1 MNQLSN
7 YTDEEQDFII
17 NLGIFIYNE
26 HRKQFQTIKKDNYGE
41 YLEKTKEIMEK
52 GEENKALREKL
63 DKKNK
68 ELTEL
73 YEGFHTKTEEKVRY
87 FKEQIDTLQQEKGR
101 LLELFENNVERETLK
116 KTSHLKTQ
124 IAELQ
129 KKNNYYYNLYVDS
142 NKGSF
147 YESEL
152 YDKMVEYNNKKLN
165 NIWRI
170 THVGSQ
176 YAEKCDF
183 MFRHKNL
190 ELIFLLDTKDNND
203 KPVPKDDIHKFVRD
217 VTNKENNAIGGILLA
232 NGSIS
237 KKKNYEMNIVNNKSL
252 IYISHFSFSNVEFI
266 FTTLEMMI
274 EMNKVNKQTLDTD
287 TIKQNLIED
296 YLFIKERISC
306 NNTETKKLEMKLKE
320 VSDRYFTIFNDDI
333 EIASNTKPK
342 TKVSKNVANTV
353 VLDFEEL
360 EQGRKVVG
368 KRKKYYLQYEEKG
381 VKKIQYFQN
390 NYAKTKKID
399 ALNAKSNNKNTT
411 INIVTSGL

>member
-1 MNQLSN
+1 MEQLSN
-7 YTDEEQDFII
+7 YTDEEKDFII
-17 NLGIFIYNE
+17 NMGIFVYNE
-26 HRKQFQTIKKDNYGE
+26 HRKQFKNIKKENYGE

-52 GEENKALREKL
+52 GEENKVLREKL
-63 DKKNK
+63 EKKNR
-68 ELTEL
+68 EVVEI

-87 FKEQIDTLQQEKGR
+87 FKDQLETERREKKT
-101 LLELFENNVERETLK
+101 LLELFEKNVEKEALK
-116 KTSHLKTQ
+116 KTTHLKTQ
-124 IAELQ
+124 IAELK

-152 YDKMVEYNNKKLN
+152 YEKMVEYNNKKLN

-176 YAEKCDF
+176 FSEKCDF

-203 KPVPKDDIHKFVRD
+203 NPVPKDDIQKFIRD
-217 VTNKENNAIGGILLA
+217 VTNKENNATGGILIA

-237 KKKNYEMNIVNNKSL
+237 KKKNYEMNVLNNKSL
-252 IYISHFSFSNVEFI
+252 VYISHFSFSNVEFI

-287 TIKQNLIED
+287 TIKENLIAD
-296 YLFIKERISC
+296 YLFIKERISS
-306 NNTETKKLEMKLKE
+306 NNTESKKLEMKLKE

-342 TKVSKNVANTV
+342 TKISKNVANTV
-353 VLDFEEL
+353 ILDFEEL

-368 KRKKYYLQYEEKG
+368 KRKKYYLQFEEKG

-390 NYAKTKKID
+390 NYARSNKIKALEKK
-399 ALNAKSNNKNTT
+399 ASKKKTT
-411 INIVTSGL
+411 INIATDGL